1 MSGQQSHANKVSLAG
16 LLVTLG
22 IVYGDI
28 GTSPLYV
35 LKALV
40 GESIITQDLVLG
52 GISCVIWTLTL
63 QTTFKYVILTLRAD
77 NNGEGGILSLYA
89 LVRKRSKILVFPAII
104 GACALLAD
112 GIITPPISVTSAI
125 EQLSL
130 LNSEIPTV
138 PIVTGI
144 ILALF
149 LVQQFGTERIGIMFG
164 PIMFIWFLML
174 AVLGV
179 SKIPGHTEVL
189 MAVNPYYAINFITNV
204 PNGFWLLG
212 AVFLCTTGAEALYS
226 DLGHCGRNNVRM
238 SWIFVKICLI
248 LNYFGQGAWLLSKV
262 GQQTN
267 DGTGPMLDLNP
278 FFEIM
283 PNWFMYLGIAI
294 AATAAIIAS
303 QALISGAFTLI
314 SEAIRLNIWPK
325 FKIKYPSNVKGQL
338 YIPAI
343 NWMLL
348 TGCLVVVWYF
358 RESANM
364 EAAYGLSITIT
375 MLMTT
380 WLLTYYLISRNVS
393 RKIVIPITLIFLS
406 LEASFLIANLS
417 KFTHGGWVTLLVG
430 GLLFTVM
437 WTWLK
442 SRKIKDRLTEFV
454 DLEPHLGT
462 LRELSNDK
470 SVNKYATHL
479 VYMTA
484 SNDPSKIESKVLYS
498 IINKR
503 PKRADIYWFIHVDT
517 LDDPHTTE
525 YQVKTI
531 LQEDIIWIN
540 FRLGFRIE
548 PRINLL
554 LRYVIEDMVKNKE
567 VNITSRYESLNRN
580 NITGDFR
587 FVVLEKYLSNEN
599 DLPFF
604 ESLVMQLYFLIKEYS
619 LPEDKAFGLDT
630 SSVKV
635 EKVPLIISAAK
646 KIQLTRIS
654 Y

>member
-393 RKIVIPITLIFLS
+393 RKIVIPITIIFLS

>member
-1 MSGQQSHANKVSLAG
+1 MSGQQSYANKVSLAG

-393 RKIVIPITLIFLS
+393 RKIVIPITIIFLS

-430 GLLFTVM
+430 GLLFAVM